1 MKTTATRSQTS
12 TGKRK
17 IMLVDDHPVV
27 REGLAAAIN
36 EESDFVVCAKAPN
49 GVKAM
54 QAAETTQ
61 PDVAIVDISLEGRNG
76 LELIKDLR
84 ARYPKLPIM
93 ALSMHDEE
101 LYAERVLAAR
111 AQGYVMKREPIE
123 TVLSALRRLLQGGIF
138 LSEKMTNRIVR
149 NYPNRETVQE
159 RTPVGLLSDREL
171 EVFHLVGQGLGTSQ
185 IASQLN
191 LSMKT
196 VSCYRQNIKAKLQ
209 LQSATEVVRFAVH
222 WARANQVD

>member
-1 MKTTATRSQTS
+1 MKTASPSRPVS
-12 TGKRK
+12 TKHK

-27 REGLAAAIN
+27 REGLSAALN
-36 EESDFVVCAKAPN
+36 QEDDFIVCAKAAD
-49 GVKAM
+49 GAKAM
-54 QAAETTQ
+54 AAAESQ
-61 PDVAIVDISLEGRNG
+61 PIDLAIVDISLEGRSG

-84 ARYPKLPIM
+84 ARYPKLPIL

-101 LYAERVLAAR
+101 LYAERVLVAG
-111 AQGYVMKREPIE
+111 AQGYLMKREPID
-123 TVLSALRRLLQGGIF
+123 VLVQALRRILQGGIY
-138 LSEKMTNRIVR
+138 LSEKMTSRIVR
-149 NYPNRETVQE
+149 NYPSRDTTQA
-159 RTPVGLLSDREL
+159 RSPVGLLSDREL

-185 IASQLN
+185 IAEQLN

-209 LQSATEVVRFAVH
+209 LQNATEVVRFAVH